1 MSPQTFDL
9 VSADDAVLVKNNRT
23 YSTMVH
29 SARIAALRPGRD
41 MADVEEEI
49 HRRALEE
56 EIHRRAWARAARF
69 DYAMPVELLS
79 R

>member
-1 MSPQTFDL
+1 MSAQTFDL
-9 VSADDAVLVKNNRT
+9 VSADDAVLVKNSHAD
-23 YSTMVH
+23 STMVH

-41 MADVEEEI
+41 LTAVEEEI

-56 EIHRRAWARAARF
+56 EIHRRAWARAGRF
-69 DYAMPVELLS
+69 DYALPVELLS

>member
-1 MSPQTFDL
+1 MSAQSFDL
-9 VSADDAVLVKNNRT
+9 VSADDAVLVKNSHAP
-23 YSTMVH
+23 STMVH

-56 EIHRRAWARAARF
+56 EIHRRAWARANRF
-69 DYAMPVELLS
+69 GYAMPVEMLS

>member
-1 MSPQTFDL
+1 MAAQTFDL
-9 VSADDAVLVKNNRT
+9 VSADDAVLVKHSHAD
-23 YSTMVH
+23 STMVH

-56 EIHRRAWARAARF
+56 EIHRRAWAVAGRF
-69 DYAMPVELLS
+69 DYAVRVL
-79 R
+79 